1 MTGIPAL
8 LGALG
13 LVALVFGF
21 LNLIVGVVG
30 AGIDPFWVGGN
41 LVLGV
46 LLLVVAGMR
55 SIESLRERLGSGE
68 ARRAG
73 RFGTSAILSTVFA
86 IAILWLLGYLATRY
100 PVRFDWSEQKVHSLS
115 DQTSKVLA
123 GLDGDVQVLALYPA
137 LDAQPI
143 RELLDRY
150 AYASP
155 RFKFEF
161 ADPSERP
168 DLLEKYQIAPEQLGR
183 GMLRL
188 ALGEESTQLAD
199 VSEESLTNA
208 MLKLTRTTEKTVYF
222 LEGHNERATAGEAG
236 AAKDGYARALE
247 ALTNERYRVQPL
259 LLASQ
264 GEVPSDANVLIIA
277 GATRPLLGDEHAAL
291 TRYLERGG
299 ALLVMLDPRAK
310 TDLVDDV
317 RGWGIEVGDDIIVDR
332 KLALFGRAT
341 TPFAGNYD
349 TTHPITK
356 DLRETTLFHV
366 ARSVRPSAESNHAF
380 QPLVFTGEDSWAER
394 DLDRFF
400 GEAVA
405 ELGPDDLKGPV
416 SLAVA
421 GSLDL
426 SGAAAAAA
434 ASPEGEPK
442 ELAGKAARIA
452 VYGDSDFASNEL
464 IEAYRNRDL
473 FLNSVNWLMGDVEAI
488 SVRPNRSRASR
499 FQLSQEQFM
508 GIRSL
513 SLFVLP
519 QAFGVLGVLIWW
531 SRRRPPERLMNFARL
546 RPAWMNSARLRLAA
560 RFACARALRALA
572 A

>member
-1 MTGIPAL
+1 MSGIPAL

-21 LNLIVGVVG
+21 LNLIVGLVG
-30 AGIDPFWVGGN
+30 AGIDPFWVIGN
-41 LVLGV
+41 LAVGA
-46 LLLVVAGMR
+46 LLLVVAGAQ
-55 SIESLRERLGSGE
+55 SVESLRERLASGG

-73 RFGTSAILSTVFA
+73 RFGSSAILSTVFA
-86 IAILWLLGYLATRY
+86 IGILWLLGFLATRY

-115 DQTSKVLA
+115 DQTTKLLA
-123 GLDGDVQVLALYPA
+123 GLDADVQALALFPA
-137 LDAQPI
+137 VEAPPI
-143 RELLDRY
+143 REILERY

-155 RFKFEF
+155 RFHFEF
-161 ADPSERP
+161 ADPTERP
-168 DLLEKYQIAPEQLGR
+168 DLLEKYKIAEDQLGHGLVR
-183 GMLRL
+183 V
-188 ALGEESTQLAD
+188 ALGEESTQLTD

-208 MLKLTRTTEKTVYF
+208 IVKLTRTTQKTVYF
-222 LEGHNERATAGEAG
+222 LEGHNERATAGEAA
-236 AAKDGYARALE
+236 AAKDGYARAAE
-247 ALTNERYRVQPL
+247 ALGNERYQVKPL

-264 GEVPSDANVLIIA
+264 GEVPSDANVLVVA

-299 ALLVMLDPRAK
+299 ALLVMIDPRAK

-366 ARSVRPSAESNHAF
+366 ARSVRPSEASKQAF
-380 QPLVFTGEDSWAER
+380 TELVFTGEDSWAES
-394 DLDRFF
+394 DLDRFYA
-400 GEAVA
+400 EAVA
-405 ELGPDDLKGPV
+405 ELDAKDLKGPV

-421 GSLDL
+421 GTLTL
-426 SGAAAAAA
+426 SPAAAPEAPK
-434 ASPEGEPK
+434 PEGE
-442 ELAGKAARIA
+442 AKAESEPSAKPARIA

-473 FLNSVNWLMGDVEAI
+473 FLNTVNWLMGDVEAI
-488 SVRPNRSRASR
+488 SIRPNRSRASR
-499 FQLSQEQFM
+499 FQLSQEQFTA
-508 GIRSL
+508 IRSL

-519 QAFGVLGVLIWW
+519 EAFGVLGVLTWW
-531 SRRRPPERLMNFARL
+531 SRRRAPER
-546 RPAWMNSARLRLAA
+546 
-560 RFACARALRALA
+560 
-572 A
+572 

>member
-21 LNLIVGVVG
+21 LNLITGMVMGKV
-30 AGIDPFWVGGN
+30 DPFWVGGN
-41 LVLGV
+41 LAVGA
-46 LLLVVAGMR
+46 LLLAVAGVR

-73 RFGTSAILSTVFA
+73 RFGSSAILSTVFA
-86 IAILWLLGYLATRY
+86 IAILWLLGFLATRY

-115 DQTSKVLA
+115 DQTTKVLA
-123 GLDGDVQVLALYPA
+123 GLAADVQVLALYPA
-137 LDAQPI
+137 IEAQPI
-143 RELLDRY
+143 RDLLDRY

-155 RFKFEF
+155 RFRVEF

-168 DLLEKYQIAPEQLGR
+168 DLLEKYQIPEDQLGHGLVR
-183 GMLRL
+183 V
-188 ALGEESTQLAD
+188 ALGEESTQLTD

-222 LEGHNERATAGEAG
+222 LEGHNERATSGEAG
-236 AAKDGYARALE
+236 TAKDGYARALE

-264 GEVPSDANVLIIA
+264 GEVPSDADVVIVA
-277 GATRPLLGDEHAAL
+277 GATRPLLGDERAAL
-291 TRYLERGG
+291 TRYLARGG
-299 ALLVMLDPRAK
+299 ALLVMVDPRAK

-356 DLRETTLFHV
+356 ELRETTLFHV
-366 ARSVRPSAESNHAF
+366 ARSVRGGAESNHAF
-380 QPLVFTGEDSWAER
+380 TELVFTGADSWAER

-421 GSLDL
+421 GSIDL
-426 SGAAAAAA
+426 SDATAPEAAQPAGEAKG
-434 ASPEGEPK
+434 EGEPT
-442 ELAGKAARIA
+442 GKLARIA

-473 FLNSVNWLMGDVEAI
+473 FLNTVNWLMGDVEAI
-488 SVRPNRSRASR
+488 SIRPNRSRASR

-519 QAFGVLGVLIWW
+519 QAFGVLGVLTWW
-531 SRRRPPERLMNFARL
+531 SRRRPPER
-546 RPAWMNSARLRLAA
+546 
-560 RFACARALRALA
+560 
-572 A
+572 